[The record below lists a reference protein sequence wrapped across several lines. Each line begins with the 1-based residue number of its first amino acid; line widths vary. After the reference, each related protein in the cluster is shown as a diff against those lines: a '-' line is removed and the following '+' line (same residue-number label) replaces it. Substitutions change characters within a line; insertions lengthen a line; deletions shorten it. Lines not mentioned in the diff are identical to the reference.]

1 MSEVFPP
8 RRIAVFETFR
18 ESFRIAWSLE
28 ALRMPM
34 LWLPVTLRL
43 VLMWMAG
50 QLPDLSEELLKADP
64 KHPFPPLSSLISP
77 ARLLAMGAMGILY
90 GASALALNASWMR
103 HLIRRETPTGAYFGV
118 GFWRYAGYLFL
129 TYLALAA
136 ITIALMT
143 PLVISASS
151 AQAKFTTLM
160 LGLGMGALALGI
172 AGWIGISALPLF
184 VSAAVEDRAMPL
196 KRSFAIM
203 RGNWWRYVG
212 GSLLLGSPIFIVTMF
227 VNAATGGHSSGPVAQ
242 MIAAVIETPMLIFQ
256 LIVGATY
263 MALVYRQLA
272 AARPERRVLDV

>member
-8 RRIAVFETFR
+8 RQIAVFETFR

-34 LWLPVTLRL
+34 LWLPVALRL

-50 QLPDLSEELLKADP
+50 QLPNLSEELLKADP

-77 ARLLAMGAMGILY
+77 ARLLAIGVMGILY
-90 GASALALNASWMR
+90 GASALALNISWMR
-103 HLIRRETPTGAYFGV
+103 HLIRRETPTGAYFGI
-118 GFWRYAGYLFL
+118 GFWRYAGYLL
-129 TYLALAA
+129 LAYLALAA
-136 ITIALMT
+136 VTIPMIM
-143 PLVISASS
+143 PLVISASGTEVHTS
-151 AQAKFTTLM
+151 SVI
-160 LGLGMGALALGI
+160 LGVGMGALAVGI
-172 AGWIGISALPLF
+172 AGWIGVSAIPLF

-203 RGNWWRYVG
+203 KGNCWRYVG

-256 LIVGATY
+256 LIASATY

-272 AARPERRVLDV
+272 AARPERWVLDV